1 MSIHTKQFR
10 GYFIPV
16 DVVNLFEDK
25 KINLKEMFLLSLIDS
40 LVSAKGE
47 GCFASN
53 EYLGNK
59 LQLGGDRIKR
69 MISNLKKL
77 GLIKQ
82 VKFDGRKRYLET
94 VFSRIISTETELG
107 VTEQMGENEPI
118 GRGEF
123 ALSNG
128 VNETLIVNKCNS
140 LAERVSSKKKKERS
154 ARVQEPTILSDDNE
168 FDRKQAAMLRS
179 VLIRYN
185 SDLVAPSPPR
195 RPVTLETLRKSITR
209 LRMERNV
216 PKSQIE
222 NMLLWLE
229 KHFDDQFTPSINK
242 VDDFYNKWKSFVKVK
257 NSWEIENGDTNVAD
271 YNTNT
276 DASRVSTWLQENG
289 WDPWNEGTPDQSLVD
304 QACQV
309 LKIKTGSVSSS
320 EVTV

>member
-1 MSIHTKQFR
+1 MSTHNKQFR
-10 GYFIPV
+10 GWFTPV
-16 DVVNLFEDK
+16 DVINLFEDE
-25 KINLKEMFLLSLIDS
+25 KITLKEMYLLSLIDS

-53 EYLGNK
+53 EYLGKK
-59 LQLGGDRIKR
+59 LHLGVDRIQR
-69 MISNLKKL
+69 MISNLKGL
-77 GLIKQ
+77 GLVKQ

-94 VFSRIISTETELG
+94 VFSRITLEETGLG
-107 VTEQMGENEPI
+107 VTGQLSQNELNRPV
-118 GRGEF
+118 EKT
-123 ALSNG
+123 LSDQL
-128 VNETLIVNKCNS
+128 EKPTIVNKVNS

-154 ARVQEPTILSDDNE
+154 ARVQEPTILSDDND

-185 SDLVAPSPPR
+185 SDLVAPKPPR
-195 RPVTLETLRKSITR
+195 RPIALDTLRKSITR

-216 PKSQIE
+216 SKSQIE

-229 KHFDDQFTPSINK
+229 KHFDDQFTPLINK

-257 NSWEIENGDTNVAD
+257 NNWEIENGDTNVAD

-304 QACQV
+304 QACRV
-309 LKIKTGSVSSS
+309 LKIKAGSVSSL
-320 EVTV
+320 EITV

>member
-1 MSIHTKQFR
+1 MSTHNKQFR
-10 GYFIPV
+10 GWFIPV
-16 DVVNLFEDK
+16 DIIDLFDDA
-25 KINLKEMFLLSLIDS
+25 KITAKEMLLLSLIDS

-59 LQLGGDRIKR
+59 LQLGGDRIQR
-69 MISNLKKL
+69 MVSNLKKL
-77 GLIKQ
+77 GLVKQ

-94 VFSRIISTETELG
+94 VFSRIILAEMELG
-107 VTEQMGENEPI
+107 VTEQLRENDLTGPGEKT
-118 GRGEF
+118 
-123 ALSNG
+123 LSDSL
-128 VNETLIVNKCNS
+128 EKPTILNKVNS

-154 ARVQEPTILSDDNE
+154 ARTQEPTILSDDND
-168 FDRKQAAMLRS
+168 FDLKQAAMLRS

-185 SDLVAPSPPR
+185 SDLVAPKPPR
-195 RPVTLETLRKSITR
+195 RPIALDTLRKSITR

-216 PKSQIE
+216 SKSQIE

-229 KHFDDQFTPSINK
+229 KHFDDQFTPLIK
-242 VDDFYNKWKSFVKVK
+242 KADDFYNKWKSFVKVK

-271 YNTNT
+271 YNTNA

-304 QACQV
+304 QACRA
-309 LKIKTGSVSSS
+309 LKIKAGSISSS
-320 EVTV
+320 EITV